1 VVVVVLDVVLVF
13 LLGVVLVVV
22 HEHDL
27 CTTARDDITGGL
39 EDEEVGGVAL
49 EVNVGAEVDVGA
61 PIAHARRERRPG
73 DEASLDVVVGAI
85 RDGARDDITGG
96 PEDEEVGGVALE
108 VNVGAEVDVGAP
120 IVHARR
126 ERRPGDEASLD
137 VDVGAIRDG
146 ARDDITGGL
155 EVKRSV
161 AFLAR

>member
-1 VVVVVLDVVLVF
+1 VESTASFGQVLRTPASHQCRPTLHLIVNFVIVVVVVLDVVLVF

-96 PEDEEVGGVALE
+96 
-108 VNVGAEVDVGAP
+108 
-120 IVHARR
+120 
-126 ERRPGDEASLD
+126 
-137 VDVGAIRDG
+137 
-146 ARDDITGGL
+146 L